1 MSSTMIRTA
10 ISLVWLTLVALA
22 SHAQVN
28 DAARA
33 LKLLPAPKEV
43 QMAEGRIVIKP
54 TTTILISDAEDR
66 FAAET
71 LQKEIH
77 ERTGMRLSIESVNA
91 ASKTIG
97 HISLGRLTDRGLR
110 AYLESQGVRVDK
122 FYGADLNGNDSAKRD
137 YAIRHYP
144 KHDYVEKDS
153 EQYAEKHDSNKCDSI
168 PNGVYDQGYII
179 RVTDSGVL
187 VAGCT
192 AQGLFYGA
200 QTLRQLLRPDGFG
213 GKTLAIP
220 ALVIRD
226 WPSMEWRGV
235 SDDISRGPIPTFDY
249 LKTQIRTL
257 AEYKINML
265 GLNMEHVFDFQ
276 TQPLVS
282 PKDAA
287 PKESAAKDAAS
298 KEAGTQAALT
308 PTEIKALVDYA
319 RRYFITIVP
328 EQQAFGHLHQ
338 FLKYEIYSDLA
349 EMPHGHVLTPS
360 NPKTY
365 DLIRQIYGEIVP
377 LFPGLFFHIGSDET
391 FELGL
396 GQTKTLAAQQ
406 GLGRVYLEHL
416 QKVFEIMQPY
426 HKQLMFWGDIAVK
439 YPELLTIL
447 PKDMIAVP
455 WDYDP
460 KPSYENIITPY
471 TNAGLRVVVAPGA
484 GNWGV
489 IWPDFDS
496 AFVNIRNF
504 IRDGQKHQALGVL
517 NTTWN
522 DDGES
527 LVDMTWPALVFGA
540 AAGWQPGESN
550 IDDFKNSYDW
560 AFYRNDED
568 RTFADVVDNLDRPH
582 SLLAGIK
589 LDNASN
595 ELFWSDPFSA
605 AGAATADKALPVTHE
620 LRLSA
625 EHAAESLALNR
636 AKARLHAETLD
647 DMLLAAWHLDTL
659 GLKIQFT
666 AEISRYYWDAYQNQ
680 SDGLRVQHD
689 LDEIVDINGRLQSLR
704 DAITE
709 MRRMYSDGWA
719 RENRSYWLNNVLVRY
734 DSLAYEVQGKI
745 IAVQAAQR
753 QYWTIKTL
761 PAPEQLGFF
770 LK

>member
-1 MSSTMIRTA
+1 MKIVKWIFA
-10 ISLVWLTLVALA
+10 CFVCLPLA

-28 DAARA
+28 DAVRQ

-43 QMAEGRIVIKP
+43 RMAEGKIVIKP
-54 TTTILISDAEDR
+54 STTILISNAEDR
-66 FAAET
+66 TAAET

-77 ERTGMRLSIESVNA
+77 DRTGLKLSIEFVTA
-91 ASKTIG
+91 APKTTG

-110 AYLESQGVRVDK
+110 IYLESQGVRATDDLGSHDLDK
-122 FYGADLNGNDSAKRD
+122 
-137 YAIRHYP
+137 
-144 KHDYVEKDS
+144 
-153 EQYAEKHDSNKCDSI
+153 
-168 PNGVYDQGYII
+168 QGYVI

-187 VAGCT
+187 VAART
-192 AQGLFYGA
+192 AQGLFYGV
-200 QTLRQLLRPDGFG
+200 QTLCQLLRPE

-235 SDDISRGPIPTFDY
+235 SDDISRGPIPTLDY
-249 LKTQIRTL
+249 LKMQIRTL
-257 AEYKINML
+257 AEYKINLL
-265 GLNMEHVFDFQ
+265 GFNMEHVFDFQ
-276 TQPLVS
+276 TQPLV
-282 PKDAA
+282 A
-287 PKESAAKDAAS
+287 PRDAAKDAS
-298 KEAGTQAALT
+298 KAAALT
-308 PTEIKALVDYA
+308 PAEIKELVAYA
-319 RRYFITIVP
+319 GKYYITLLP

-349 EMPHGHVLTPS
+349 EMPHGHVLTPT

-365 DLIRQIYGEIVP
+365 DFIRQIYGEVVP
-377 LFPGLFFHIGSDET
+377 LFPGPFFHIGSDET

-396 GQTKTLAAQQ
+396 GQTKALAAQQ

-460 KPSYENIITPY
+460 KPSYQNIITPY

-484 GNWGV
+484 GNWRV
-489 IWPDFDS
+489 IWPDLDS

-504 IRDGQKHQALGVL
+504 VRDGQKYQAIGAL

-540 AAGWQPGESN
+540 AASWQPGESS
-550 IDDFKNSYDW
+550 IDDFKSSYDW
-560 AFYRNDED
+560 AFYRNNDDD
-568 RTFADVVDNLDRPH
+568 RTFAEVIENLDRPH
-582 SLLAGIK
+582 ALLAGVK
-589 LDNASN
+589 LDNASH
-595 ELFWSDPFSA
+595 ELFWSDPFNE
-605 AGAATADKALPVTHE
+605 AGANTAARALPVAHD
-620 LRLSA
+620 LRISA
-625 EHAAESLALNR
+625 EHAAESLMLNR
-636 AKARLHAETLD
+636 AKAHLHAETLD
-647 DMLLAAWHLDTL
+647 GMLLAAWHLDTL

-666 AEISRYYWDAYQNQ
+666 SEISRYYWDAYQNQ
-680 SDGLRVQHD
+680 TDVTRAQQD
-689 LDEIVDINGRLQSLR
+689 LDEIVDINGRLESLR

-709 MRRMYSDGWA
+709 MRKMYAEGWA
-719 RENRSYWLNNVLVRY
+719 RENHPYWLGNVLVRY
-734 DSLAYEVQGKI
+734 DNLAAEVQAKI
-745 IAVQAAQR
+745 VAVQAAQR
-753 QYWTIKTL
+753 QYWSTKTL

>member
-1 MSSTMIRTA
+1 MKIKGLL
-10 ISLVWLTLVALA
+10 SLACFACLPSA
-22 SHAQVN
+22 SHAHAN
-28 DAARA
+28 DAVRA
-33 LKLLPAPKEV
+33 LKILPAPKEV
-43 QMAEGRIVIKP
+43 RIAEGRIVIKP
-54 TTTILISDAEDR
+54 STSILISNGEDR
-66 FAAET
+66 TAAET

-77 ERTGMRLSIESVNA
+77 DRTGMKLSIDLVTA
-91 ASKTIG
+91 APKTTG

-110 AYLESQGVRVDK
+110 SYLESQGVKVGDNL
-122 FYGADLNGNDSAKRD
+122 DN
-137 YAIRHYP
+137 
-144 KHDYVEKDS
+144 
-153 EQYAEKHDSNKCDSI
+153 
-168 PNGVYDQGYII
+168 QGYVI

-187 VAGCT
+187 VAGRT
-192 AQGLFYGA
+192 AQGLFYGV
-200 QTLRQLLRPDGFG
+200 QTLRQLLRPEGSA
-213 GKTLAIP
+213 GKTLAVP

-235 SDDISRGPIPTFDY
+235 SDDISRGPIPTLDY
-249 LKTQIRTL
+249 LKMQIRTL
-257 AEYKINML
+257 SEYKINL
-265 GLNMEHVFDFQ
+265 VGFNMEHVFDFQ

-282 PKDAA
+282 PKEAA
-287 PKESAAKDAAS
+287 PKE
-298 KEAGTQAALT
+298 AALT
-308 PTEIKALVDYA
+308 PAEIRELVEYA
-319 RRYFITIVP
+319 SKYYITLLP

-349 EMPHGHVLTPS
+349 ETPHGHVLTPT

-365 DLIRQIYGEIVP
+365 DFIRQVYGEVVP
-377 LFPGLFFHIGSDET
+377 LFPGPFFHIGSDET

-396 GQTKTLAAQQ
+396 GQTKALAAQQ

-471 TNAGLRVVVAPGA
+471 TSAGLRIVVAPGA

-489 IWPDFDS
+489 IWPSLES

-504 IRDGQKHQALGVL
+504 VRDGQKHQAIGAL

-527 LVDMTWPALVFGA
+527 LVDMAWPGLVFGA
-540 AAGWQPGESN
+540 AASWQPSESS
-550 IDDFKNSYDW
+550 IDEFKSSYDW
-560 AFYRNDED
+560 AFYRNEGN
-568 RTFADVVDNLDRPH
+568 TFSGVIENLDRAH
-582 SLLAGIK
+582 TLLAGVK
-589 LDNASN
+589 LDKASH
-595 ELFWSDPFSA
+595 ELFWSDPFSQ
-605 AGAATADKALPVTHE
+605 AGANTAAEALPITHD
-620 LRLSA
+620 LRLSV
-625 EHAAESLALNR
+625 EQAAETLLR
-636 AKARLHAETLD
+636 DRMKAHLHVETLD

-666 AEISRYYWDAYQNQ
+666 SEISRFYWDAYQNQ
-680 SDGLRVQHD
+680 TDGTRAQQD

-704 DAITE
+704 DAITQLRE
-709 MRRMYSDGWA
+709 MYKEGWA
-719 RENRSYWLNNVLVRY
+719 RENHPYWLDNVLVRY
-734 DSLAYEVQGKI
+734 DSLASEVQAKI
-745 IAVQAAQR
+745 VVVQAAQR
-753 QYWTIKTL
+753 QYWDTKTL
-761 PAPEQLGFF
+761 PLPEQLGFF

>member
-1 MSSTMIRTA
+1 MKTTQWIFA
-10 ISLVWLTLVALA
+10 CLVCVPLV

-28 DAARA
+28 GVRA
-33 LKLLPAPKEV
+33 LKILPAPKEV
-43 QMAEGRIVIKP
+43 RMAEGRIVIKP
-54 TTTILISDAEDR
+54 STTILISNAEDR
-66 FAAET
+66 TAAET

-77 ERTGMRLSIESVNA
+77 DRTGLKLSIEPATA
-91 ASKTIG
+91 APKTTG

-110 AYLESQGVRVDK
+110 SYLESQGVQVDELGDRELDK
-122 FYGADLNGNDSAKRD
+122 
-137 YAIRHYP
+137 
-144 KHDYVEKDS
+144 
-153 EQYAEKHDSNKCDSI
+153 
-168 PNGVYDQGYII
+168 QGYVI
-179 RVTDSGVL
+179 RATDSGVL
-187 VAGCT
+187 VAGRT
-192 AQGLFYGA
+192 AQGLFYGV
-200 QTLRQLLRPDGFG
+200 QTLRQLLRPEGPA

-220 ALVIRD
+220 ALVVRD

-235 SDDISRGPIPTFDY
+235 SDDISRGPIPTLNY
-249 LKTQIRTL
+249 LKMQIRTL
-257 AEYKINML
+257 AEYKINLL
-265 GLNMEHVFDFQ
+265 GFNMEHVFDFQ
-276 TQPLVS
+276 TQPLV
-282 PKDAA
+282 A
-287 PKESAAKDAAS
+287 PKEAS
-298 KEAGTQAALT
+298 KEAALT
-308 PTEIKALVDYA
+308 PADVKELVAYA
-319 RRYFITIVP
+319 AKYYITILP

-349 EMPHGHVLTPS
+349 ETPHGHVLTPT

-365 DLIRQIYGEIVP
+365 DFIRQVYGEVVP
-377 LFPGLFFHIGSDET
+377 LFPGPFFHIGSDET

-396 GQTKTLAAQQ
+396 GQTKDLAAQQ

-484 GNWGV
+484 GNWRA
-489 IWPDFDS
+489 IWPDLDS

-504 IRDGQKHQALGVL
+504 VRDGQKHQAIGVL

-540 AAGWQPGESN
+540 AASWQPGESG
-550 IDDFKNSYDW
+550 IDDFKSSYDW
-560 AFYRNDED
+560 AFYRNDD
-568 RTFADVVDNLDRPH
+568 STFAGVIENLDRAH
-582 SLLAGIK
+582 TLLAGVK
-589 LDNASN
+589 LDNASH
-595 ELFWSDPFSA
+595 ELFWSDPFSESGSNTA
-605 AGAATADKALPVTHE
+605 AKALPAMHD

-625 EHAAESLALNR
+625 EHAAESVMFNR
-636 AKARLHAETLD
+636 AKAHLHAETLD

-666 AEISRYYWDAYQNQ
+666 SEISRFYSDGYQNQ
-680 SDGLRVQHD
+680 TDGKRVQQD
-689 LDEIVDINGRLQSLR
+689 LDEIVDINGRLESLR
-704 DAITE
+704 DAITA
-709 MRRMYSDGWA
+709 MRKMYAEGWA
-719 RENRSYWLNNVLVRY
+719 RENHSYWLDNVLVRY
-734 DSLAYEVQGKI
+734 DNLASEVQAKI
-745 IAVQAAQR
+745 VAVQQAQR
-753 QYWTIKTL
+753 QYWSIKTL

>member
-1 MSSTMIRTA
+1 MKIKGLL
-10 ISLVWLTLVALA
+10 SLACFACLPSA
-22 SHAQVN
+22 SHAN
-28 DAARA
+28 DAVRA
-33 LKLLPAPKEV
+33 LKILPAPKEV
-43 QMAEGRIVIKP
+43 RIAEGRIVIKP
-54 TTTILISDAEDR
+54 STSILISNGEDR
-66 FAAET
+66 TAAET

-77 ERTGMRLSIESVNA
+77 DRTGMKLSIDLVTA
-91 ASKTIG
+91 APKTTG

-110 AYLESQGVRVDK
+110 SDLESQGVKVGDNL
-122 FYGADLNGNDSAKRD
+122 DN
-137 YAIRHYP
+137 
-144 KHDYVEKDS
+144 
-153 EQYAEKHDSNKCDSI
+153 
-168 PNGVYDQGYII
+168 QGYVI

-187 VAGCT
+187 VAGRT
-192 AQGLFYGA
+192 AQGLFYGV
-200 QTLRQLLRPDGFG
+200 QTLRQLLRPEGSA
-213 GKTLAIP
+213 GKTLAVP

-235 SDDISRGPIPTFDY
+235 SDDISRGPIPTLDY
-249 LKTQIRTL
+249 LKMQIRTL
-257 AEYKINML
+257 SEYKINL
-265 GLNMEHVFDFQ
+265 VGFNMEHVFDFQ

-282 PKDAA
+282 PKEAA
-287 PKESAAKDAAS
+287 PKE
-298 KEAGTQAALT
+298 AALT
-308 PTEIKALVDYA
+308 PAEIRELVEYA
-319 RRYFITIVP
+319 SKYYITLLP

-349 EMPHGHVLTPS
+349 ETPHGHVLTPT

-365 DLIRQIYGEIVP
+365 DFIRQVYGEVVP
-377 LFPGLFFHIGSDET
+377 LFPGPFFHIGSDET

-396 GQTKTLAAQQ
+396 GQTKALAAQQ

-471 TNAGLRVVVAPGA
+471 TSAGLRVVVAPGA

-489 IWPDFDS
+489 IWPSLES

-504 IRDGQKHQALGVL
+504 VRDGQKHQAIGAL

-527 LVDMTWPALVFGA
+527 LVDMAWPGLVFGA
-540 AAGWQPGESN
+540 AASWQPSESS
-550 IDDFKNSYDW
+550 IDDFKSSYDW
-560 AFYRNDED
+560 AFYRNEGN
-568 RTFADVVDNLDRPH
+568 TFSGVIENLDRAH
-582 SLLAGIK
+582 TLLAGVK
-589 LDNASN
+589 LDKASH
-595 ELFWSDPFSA
+595 ELFWSDPFSQ
-605 AGAATADKALPVTHE
+605 AGANTAAEALPITHD
-620 LRLSA
+620 LRLSV
-625 EHAAESLALNR
+625 EQAAETLLR
-636 AKARLHAETLD
+636 DRMKAHLHVETLD

-666 AEISRYYWDAYQNQ
+666 SEISRFYWDAYQNQ
-680 SDGLRVQHD
+680 TDGTRAQQD

-704 DAITE
+704 DAITQLRE
-709 MRRMYSDGWA
+709 MYKEGWA
-719 RENRSYWLNNVLVRY
+719 RENHPYWLDNVLVRY
-734 DSLAYEVQGKI
+734 DSLASEVQAKI
-745 IAVQAAQR
+745 VVVQAAQR
-753 QYWTIKTL
+753 QYWDTKTL
-761 PAPEQLGFF
+761 PPPEQLGFF

>member
-1 MSSTMIRTA
+1 MRNA
-10 ISLVWLTLVALA
+10 VPLLCLTLVALA

-33 LKLLPAPKEV
+33 LKLLPTPKEV
-43 QMAEGRIVIKP
+43 QMAEGRLVIKP
-54 TTTILISDAEDR
+54 TTTILISEAADR
-66 FAAET
+66 LAAET
-71 LQKEIH
+71 LQREIH
-77 ERTGMRLSIESVNA
+77 ERTGMRLSIESVTA
-91 ASKTIG
+91 APKTTG

-110 AYLESQGVRVDK
+110 AYLESQGVKVEGLGETDVVRDSNRID
-122 FYGADLNGNDSAKRD
+122 ADKRD
-137 YAIRHYP
+137 F
-144 KHDYVEKDS
+144 D
-153 EQYAEKHDSNKCDSI
+153 Q
-168 PNGVYDQGYII
+168 NGVNDQAYII

-187 VAGCT
+187 VAARS
-192 AQGLFYGA
+192 AQGLFYGV
-200 QTLRQLLRPDGFG
+200 QTLRQLLRPEEPGAKT
-213 GKTLAIP
+213 KTLAIP

-235 SDDISRGPIPTFDY
+235 SDDISRGPIPTLDY
-249 LKTQIRTL
+249 LKIQLRTL

-276 TQPLVS
+276 THPLVS
-282 PKDAA
+282 PKDVG
-287 PKESAAKDAAS
+287 SKD
-298 KEAGTQAALT
+298 AGTQAALT
-308 PTEIKALVDYA
+308 PPEIKALVDYA

-349 EMPHGHVLTPS
+349 ETPHGHVLSPS

-365 DLIRQIYGEIVP
+365 DFIRQIYGEIVP
-377 LFPGLFFHIGSDET
+377 LFPGPFFHIGSDET

-396 GQTKTLAAQQ
+396 GQTKSLATQQ

-460 KPSYENIITPY
+460 KPSYENLITPY
-471 TNAGLRVVVAPGA
+471 TNAGLRVIVAPGA

-560 AFYRNDED
+560 AFYRNNED
-568 RTFADVVDNLDRPH
+568 RTFADVIDNLDRAH

-605 AGAATADKALPVTHE
+605 AGASTADKALPVTHE

-625 EHAAESLALNR
+625 EHAAESLLLNR
-636 AKARLHAETLD
+636 AKAHLHAETLD

-666 AEISRYYWDAYQNQ
+666 AEISRYYWDAYQNPA
-680 SDGLRVQHD
+680 DGTRVQHD

-709 MRRMYSDGWA
+709 MRRMYSDGWM
-719 RENRSYWLNNVLVRY
+719 RENRPYWLGNVLVRY
-734 DSLAYEVQGKI
+734 DSLAYEIQGKI

-753 QYWTIKTL
+753 QYWTLKTL